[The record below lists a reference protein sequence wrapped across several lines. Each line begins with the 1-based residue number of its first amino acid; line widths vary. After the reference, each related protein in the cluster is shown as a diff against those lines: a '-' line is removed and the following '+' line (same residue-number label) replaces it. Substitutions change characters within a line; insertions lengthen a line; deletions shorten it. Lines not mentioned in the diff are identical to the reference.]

1 MVLGI
6 KMIRT
11 VIGVAKEVLERKKE
25 ALNPNRMYHIANEM
39 GLTEELNLSGKT
51 PWASFAARIYVDIK
65 ENSDSIF
72 EVVATKPILI
82 KLKNQDI
89 NLEAQIEKNSEI
101 KEPKTSYSERDLHQL
116 LTRFAFANDNFKAYT
131 KTIYHESSI
140 KTKKG
145 IDKWLYPDIVGVSF
159 EYRDYQ
165 KELNKFIGKFNSL
178 PIKIYAFEMKKHL
191 SVSSFREYYFQ
202 AVSNSSWANEGYLVA
217 LDIDESDEELM
228 DLIKRLSFSFGIGV
242 ISLSS
247 QNVDE
252 SVILARAK
260 FKESLDYSVMNE
272 LSIKNPDFKKFL
284 ESIEEFNIEK
294 DYRSKSE
301 FDEVLDNDKL
311 ESYLKDKKISKE
323 TLCDEVTVN

>member
-1 MVLGI
+1 MAKSIIDV
-6 KMIRT
+6 T
-11 VIGVAKEVLERKKE
+11 KEVLECKNE
-25 ALNPNRMYHIANEM
+25 ALNPNQMYHIANEM
-39 GLTEELNLSGKT
+39 GLTKELNLNGKT
-51 PWASFAARIYVDIK
+51 PWASFAAIIYMDIK
-65 ENSDSIF
+65 ENPNSIF
-72 EVVATKPILI
+72 EVVATKPMLI

-89 NLEAQIEKNSEI
+89 NLKIQTQNEI
-101 KEPKTSYSERDLHQL
+101 KEPKNSYSERDLHPL

-145 IDKWLYPDIVGVSF
+145 MDKWLYPDIVGVSF
-159 EYRDYQ
+159 EYKDYQ
-165 KELNKFIGKFNSL
+165 KELNKFIGKFSSL

-228 DLIKRLSFSFGIGV
+228 DLMKRLSYSFGIGV
-242 ISLSS
+242 ISLNS

-252 SVILARAK
+252 SVILARAE
-260 FKESLDYSVMNE
+260 FRENLDYSVMNE
-272 LSIKNPDFKKFL
+272 LSMKNPDFKKFL
-284 ESIEEFNIEK
+284 ESVEEFNIEK
-294 DYRSKSE
+294 EYRSKSE

-311 ESYLKDKKISKE
+311 DNYLINKKIM
-323 TLCDEVTVN
+323 NN

>member
-1 MVLGI
+1 M
-6 KMIRT
+6 
-11 VIGVAKEVLERKKE
+11 ERKKE
-25 ALNPNRMYHIANEM
+25 ALKLNKMYFIAKEF
-39 GLTEELNLSGKT
+39 GLTDELNLGGKT
-51 PWASFAARIYVDIK
+51 PWQSFMLLYLLILK
-65 ENSDSIF
+65 NNPNFIF
-72 EVVATKPILI
+72 EVVSTKPMFI
-82 KLKNQDI
+82 KLKNQYI
-89 NLEAQIEKNSEI
+89 NLKSQHLVDQIVQ
-101 KEPKTSYSERDLHQL
+101 KEPQTVYNERDLHSL
-116 LTRFAFANDNFKAYT
+116 LTRFIFTSEYFKAYT
-131 KTIYHESSI
+131 KTIYHESS
-140 KTKKG
+140 KKFQKS

-191 SVSSFREYYFQ
+191 SVGSFREYYFQ

-217 LDIDESDEELM
+217 LDIDEGDEELM

-284 ESIEEFNIEK
+284 ESIEVKANLMKFWIMIN
-294 DYRSKSE
+294 
-301 FDEVLDNDKL
+301 
-311 ESYLKDKKISKE
+311 
-323 TLCDEVTVN
+323 